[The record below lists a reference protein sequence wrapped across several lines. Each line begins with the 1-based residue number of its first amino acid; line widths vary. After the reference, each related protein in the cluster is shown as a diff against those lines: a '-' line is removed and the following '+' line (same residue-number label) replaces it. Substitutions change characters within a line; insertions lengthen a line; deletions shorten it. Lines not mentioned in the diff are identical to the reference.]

1 MNAARI
7 ARKDQ
12 IKLSEWKCSHHVKN
26 PCTMQIEEKI
36 LNFQI
41 EEKFFTFFSI
51 LMKISEDDIPTK
63 TDMSDA
69 ILI

>member
-12 IKLSEWKCSHHVKN
+12 IKLSEWKCSHNVKN
-26 PCTMQIEEKI
+26 PFTMQIEEKI

-41 EEKFFTFFSI
+41 EEKF
-51 LMKISEDDIPTK
+51 
-63 TDMSDA
+63 
-69 ILI
+69 